1 MDDDS
6 KKIIEELNNKFNDIS
21 DDGGQLGALEELK
34 LAKDRILG
42 AHIFALQELLVEKKI
57 FTNEEFGDKLKQ
69 FFKKA
74 EDVKEFIG
82 KLDQGA

>member
-1 MDDDS
+1 MDDET
-6 KKIIEELNNKFNDIS
+6 KKFIEKLNNDFNQFADE
-21 DDGGQLGALEELK
+21 GAELEAMVELK
-34 LAKDRILG
+34 QARDKILV
-42 AHIFALQELLVEKKI
+42 AHVVALQELLVEKKV